1 MKGLPPALRK
11 KKRYVGFKVYSNE
24 PIARDEVVRA
34 MWRETVGFLGENV
47 TSELDLWVLDYDETR
62 QVGFLVCSHKQ
73 VDKVK
78 ACLTLVNS
86 AKGKKL
92 MVHVLGV
99 SGTVKA
105 LNRKF
110 LNRVKD

>member
-1 MKGLPPALRK
+1 M
-11 KKRYVGFKVYSNE
+11 KKRYVGFRVYSSE
-24 PIARDEVVRA
+24 PVARDEVVRA
-34 MWRETVGFLGENV
+34 IWSETLGFLGER
-47 TSELDLWVLDYDETR
+47 TASELELWVLDYDEAR

-78 ACLTLVNS
+78 ACLTLVS
-86 AKGKKL
+86 SVKDKRL

-110 LNRVKD
+110 LNKVRD